1 MKRLIFAVGL
11 LISLSACA
19 GAPRFPPAPKL
30 PYPAWYIG
38 FAAPKHMEVWV
49 ENVDVL
55 DRRGLAFFRVHGGVA
70 SYTGKVEGWHQGGAG
85 GKPINNVDLPDLIFL
100 RWQSLVEPQ
109 SYKIKVQIPQWVRDE
124 MVRPEKAFCLV
135 PNDWK
140 EDYRNVITVGMAPGG
155 IVKVWVGGPCLGF
168 KEVGRFQAEVEPRGP
183 YLNRPPRQSPHRPW
197 RHAIQL
203 RQPRPQHHPTK
214 TTPLQPRRQ
223 PRPLINRPLG
233 IQLRRHIRPANKMH
247 ALPRRL

>member
-1 MKRLIFAVGL
+1 MAVGNSAMSADKEHHGTRRLAHLRLCSRGSAADWIPQLRRLVCAAGL
-11 LISLSACA
+11 LLSLSACA
-19 GAPRFPPAPKL
+19 SGPRLPPAPRL

-140 EDYRNVITVGMAPGG
+140 EDYRNVITLGMAPGG

-183 YLNRPPRQSPHRPW
+183 YLNDKGLFYRAPNPAAQAW
-197 RHAIQL
+197 IN
-203 RQPRPQHHPTK
+203 QH
-214 TTPLQPRRQ
+214 
-223 PRPLINRPLG
+223 G
-233 IQLRRHIRPANKMH
+233 IPYGSW
-247 ALPRRL
+247 